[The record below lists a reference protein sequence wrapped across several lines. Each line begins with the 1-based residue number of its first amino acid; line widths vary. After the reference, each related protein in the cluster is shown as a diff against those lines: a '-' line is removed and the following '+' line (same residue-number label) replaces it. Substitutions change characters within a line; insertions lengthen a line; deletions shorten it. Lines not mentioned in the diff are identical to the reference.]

1 MKVVMKDTELD
12 KKVQKIIKA
21 GEKSR
26 KVRASIKLKHPISF
40 YYLERTKTG
49 NKFEG
54 ADEINVELKA
64 KKLETFGDVL
74 SADKLETS
82 IGLSYE
88 KQILWELVH
97 KLLLEKK

>member
-1 MKVVMKDTELD
+1 MKDTELD

-26 KVRASIKLKHPISF
+26 KVRASMKLKRPILF

-54 ADEINVELKA
+54 VDEINVELKS

-74 SADKLETS
+74 EGVNLETA
-82 IGLSYE
+82 IGLPYE
-88 KQILWELVH
+88 QQILWELVYQ
-97 KLLLEKK
+97 LLLEKK